1 MLREGTR
8 TENRIRPNQGNHTRE
23 KKDHGHDHAESHG
36 YAPWNNQE
44 TLTKKA
50 FDVSGAVD
58 DPENLNTIGERAVED
73 EIALEALHRSGA
85 DGREARIP
93 KAPLR
98 AQFRHVR

>member
-50 FDVSGAVD
+50 CDVSGAVD

-73 EIALEALHRSGA
+73 EIALEALHG
-85 DGREARIP
+85 P
-93 KAPLR
+93 
-98 AQFRHVR
+98 

>member
-1 MLREGTR
+1 MPKATDKHR
-8 TENRIRPNQGNHTRE
+8 
-23 KKDHGHDHAESHG
+23 K
-36 YAPWNNQE
+36 E

-50 FDVSGAVD
+50 FDVSGAVE

-73 EIALEALHRSGA
+73 EGALEALHRPGA

-93 KAPLR
+93 KAPLG